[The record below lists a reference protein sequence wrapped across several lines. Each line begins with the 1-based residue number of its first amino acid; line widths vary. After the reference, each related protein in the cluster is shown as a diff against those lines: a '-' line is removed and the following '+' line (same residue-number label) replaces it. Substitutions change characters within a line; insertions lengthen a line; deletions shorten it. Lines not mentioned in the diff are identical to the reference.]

1 MKIKRVPLLD
11 ANKFKEEN
19 KLRLSIPNEESLMN
33 IKPGYFV
40 KVCYSINPPKAE
52 LFWIHVLNV
61 YKNGDVKG
69 IISNDIVL
77 SDKFGKGDEIK
88 IKKYNIFSIL
98 EHNEPRRKI
107 VSKKQ
112 ISKPKPKSISK
123 SKQKSKSKP
132 KSKKK
137 KSVVNKITSFFGY

>member
-1 MKIKRVPLLD
+1 MKIKRVPLVD
-11 ANKFKEEN
+11 VNKFIEEN
-19 KLRLSIPNEESLMN
+19 KLRLSIPSEKSLMS

-52 LFWIHVLNV
+52 LFWIHVITV
-61 YKNGDVKG
+61 YKNGDIKG

-98 EHNEPRRKI
+98 EHKEPIREVIIDK
-107 VSKKQ
+107 STKK
-112 ISKPKPKSISK
+112 KPIKKKPTKK
-123 SKQKSKSKP
+123 KP
-132 KSKKK
+132 TKKKPTKKK
-137 KSVVNKITSFFGY
+137 KGVVNKISSFFGY